1 MQYTQLN
8 PYPAKCIDTE
18 INLLLLLLLLLLELY
33 YFKKI
38 IIIITNY

>member
-18 INLLLLLLLLLLELY
+18 INLLLLLLLLLELY

>member
-8 PYPAKCIDTE
+8 PYPAKCIDTV
-18 INLLLLLLLLLLELY
+18 INLLLLLLLLLVLELY

-38 IIIITNY
+38 LL

>member
-38 IIIITNY
+38 IILITNY